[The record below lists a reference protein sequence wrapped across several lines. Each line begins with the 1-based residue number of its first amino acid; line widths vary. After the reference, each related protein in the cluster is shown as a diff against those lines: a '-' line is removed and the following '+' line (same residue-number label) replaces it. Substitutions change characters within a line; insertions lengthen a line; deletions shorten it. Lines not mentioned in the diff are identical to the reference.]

1 MSDRQIGDF
10 SPIFLPML
18 TIMTKY
24 CKIPKEKKE
33 ESNMN
38 VFCQVSVFQTTISIT
53 YIYKTTTFLLLLHI
67 FVNINMFTFMHYDK
81 KE

>member
-1 MSDRQIGDF
+1 
-10 SPIFLPML
+10 
-18 TIMTKY
+18 
-24 CKIPKEKKE
+24 
-33 ESNMN
+33 MN

-67 FVNINMFTFMHYDK
+67 FVNINMFTLMHYDL